1 VTATAQ
7 PQVGPAFE
15 RLVLFD
21 GVCNFCDD
29 RMRWLLEHDRRR
41 RLSFAALQGETAAE
55 LRRRHPEIPDDID
68 TLVYVDASGGEER
81 VYLRWEAAMRVWQE
95 VEPERALPR
104 WLARLPRPLADVG
117 YRIFAS
123 LRYRLFG
130 RRDECRVPTAEDRER
145 YLP

>member
-1 VTATAQ
+1 MTATAQ

-95 VEPERALPR
+95 VEPELRAIAIGDRSQEVRIEAERILY
-104 WLARLPRPLADVG
+104 RPVLG
-117 YRIFAS
+117 S
-123 LRYRLFG
+123 S
-130 RRDECRVPTAEDRER
+130 
-145 YLP
+145 